1 MPSTWIGRGLRIEY
15 TDSGGDALATDAT
28 LLDVYPFGPVLNIA
42 GARTLLSW
50 NNIALLELVEG

>member
-1 MPSTWIGRGLRIEY
+1 LRIEY